1 MFDVL
6 KRITELRD
14 ARNWTE
20 YRLSTEAEMSQ
31 STISTWY
38 KKNMIPSLAS
48 LEKICKAFH
57 ITLSQFFAEGEEGFP
72 LTQEQ
77 KELLEHWS
85 SLDDQRKKALL
96 TLMK

>member
-1 MFDVL
+1 MDVN
-6 KRITELRD
+6 KRIRELMKKRG
-14 ARNWTE
+14 WSE
-20 YRLSTEAEMSQ
+20 YELMQRSGLEQ
-31 STISTWY
+31 STLNNIFSRGTVP
-38 KKNMIPSLAS
+38 KIAT
-48 LEKICKAFH
+48 LERIVTAFGM
-57 ITLSQFFAEGEEGFP
+57 TLSQFFAEGEEGFP